1 MKKTENELDS
11 KQVRNVIER
20 YRKALDLL
28 DAYDHQNMT
37 RPKGN
42 EATYILGYEEC
53 MAVIHSMRFGD
64 ESDLFGKEK
73 DDSFKG
79 SIGNIY
85 QSFAGVEIY
94 ESLEEKAANLLYF
107 VTKNH
112 SFFDGNKRIAATM
125 FLYFL
130 DKNGVLFIDGKKRI
144 EDAALVALTIMIAE
158 SRPEEKEMMISVVMN
173 CML

>member
-20 YRKALDLL
+20 YSKALDLL

-64 ESDLFGKEK
+64 ESDLFG
-73 DDSFKG
+73 
-79 SIGNIY
+79 
-85 QSFAGVEIY
+85 
-94 ESLEEKAANLLYF
+94 
-107 VTKNH
+107 
-112 SFFDGNKRIAATM
+112 
-125 FLYFL
+125 
-130 DKNGVLFIDGKKRI
+130 
-144 EDAALVALTIMIAE
+144 
-158 SRPEEKEMMISVVMN
+158 
-173 CML
+173 